1 MRIAYLTG
9 RYPTVTHTFILR
21 EVQALRGLGTE
32 VKTFSIW
39 RSNQSDL
46 LSPAEREEAPLTDA
60 LLRPKFRRFLSSHA
74 IAVARG
80 RGAYLAAL
88 RRAFGLSSP
97 GLRRRALALT
107 WFLEAI
113 VLWDACRRRRLR
125 HIHAHLDGTAPMVAL
140 LTAEFARALR
150 DRGGTWSWSHT
161 VHGSKEFYD
170 IQREHL
176 DARAASASFIAC
188 VSDHTR
194 SQVMAFVPEE
204 LWHKLVVVRCGVD
217 PETFAR
223 ARSPGSRKVP
233 RILTI
238 GRVDAMKGIV
248 LLLDVLAQLRQR
260 GLRPQLTVVGDGPS
274 RAKAMEMAERAGL
287 GQQVTWIGAVGQDE
301 IRDHY
306 ADSDV
311 FCLPSFAEGVPIV
324 LMEAMAMELP
334 VVASAIAGIPE
345 LVEDHV
351 SGFLVRPGRADDLA
365 DRLAR
370 LLEDPSLRAEMG
382 RAGRRRVVEDY
393 DVRRNVRALARLFAE
408 RAPGAAN
415 SSMG

>member
-32 VKTFSIW
+32 VETFSIW
-39 RSNQSDL
+39 RSDDSDL
-46 LSPAEREEAPLTDA
+46 LSPAEQEEAQLTDA
-60 LLRPKFRRFLSSHA
+60 LLRSTFRRFVSSHA
-74 IAVARG
+74 IAVARKPG
-80 RGAYLAAL
+80 PYLAVL

-97 GLRRRALALT
+97 GLRGRALALT

-113 VLWDACRRRRLR
+113 VLWDACRRRGLR

-140 LTAEFARALR
+140 LTAEFAR

-170 IQREHL
+170 IRRERL

-188 VSDHTR
+188 VSDYTR

-204 LWHKLVVVRCGVD
+204 LWDKLVVVRCGVD
-217 PETFAR
+217 PETFGR
-223 ARSPGSRKVP
+223 ARSPGSRKVL

-238 GRVDAMKGIV
+238 GRVDAMKGNV
-248 LLLDVLAQLRQR
+248 LLLDVLRRLRHR
-260 GLRPQLTVVGDGPS
+260 GLRPHLTVVGDGPS
-274 RAKAMEMAERAGL
+274 RAKAMEMAERAGV
-287 GQQVTWIGAVGQDE
+287 GQQITWIGAVGQDE

-345 LVEDHV
+345 LVEDQV
-351 SGFLVRPGRADDLA
+351 SGFLVRPGRTDDLA

-382 RAGRRRVVEDY
+382 RAGRQRVVEDY
-393 DVRRNVRALARLFAE
+393 DLRRNVRALARLFAE
-408 RAPGAAN
+408 RAPGAWT
-415 SSMG
+415 SSTE